1 MGWSWKSMDVME
13 AVEGKREE
21 GRGGK
26 GRRGVGEA

>member
-13 AVEGKREE
+13 AIDGGREVW
-21 GRGGK
+21 GGGK